1 MKYYYLNNS
10 TELNDICFYPQTKII
25 NGTTVLE
32 ETPNYDQNF
41 IEKGKIEINSKSI
54 QTNLLDKS
62 PIGKGLIIDKKLR
75 DILLEFSI
83 PAHRIHK
90 IPTTYKNIELEYFWL
105 SFVPSNRH
113 IDYEK
118 SEFEIFNSSKFRVL
132 GKLQLKSIDFY
143 HRINTCL
150 SFEENTRISKIVFK
164 DSFPNNDLINFEK
177 IRPGEFISERLKN
190 RLIKENITGIK
201 ITEAQIITIHNKGYN

>member
-10 TELNDICFYPQTKII
+10 TELDDICFYPQTKII
-25 NGTTVLE
+25 NGTTVFE
-32 ETPNYDQNF
+32 GKPNYDQNF
-41 IEKGKIEINSKSI
+41 IEKGEIEINSKAI

-75 DILLEFSI
+75 DILLEFSM

-90 IPTTYKNIELEYFWL
+90 IPTTHNSIELEYFWL
-105 SFVPSNRH
+105 SFVSSNRH

-143 HRINTCL
+143 HRISSSLT
-150 SFEENTRISKIVFK
+150 FDENTRISKLVFK
-164 DSFPNNDLINFEK
+164 DSFPKNDLINFEK
-177 IRPGEFISERLKN
+177 IRPGEFISERLKDK
-190 RLIKENITGIK
+190 LIDEKITGIK
-201 ITEAQIITIHNKGYN
+201 ITEAEIITMQNNGYS